1 MPEDAFGAHLE
12 TVAPA
17 ITNLP
22 RSQSPTP
29 LDADD
34 ADTDDEKT
42 LGGSKFNTRRGN
54 GDIEEGIN
62 VLEKSSRARTPDT
75 LRMKRNQLANTITIE
90 SLKRGERVNVATL
103 PFFIFLFRDGTVI
116 SLSPRNDLNFT
127 APIVARLRQR
137 DTGLRATADPSML
150 VQSLL
155 DLIVDNTL
163 EVVDEYQRKILS
175 LEHRVLVRPN
185 VRTVQSR
192 TCTSGCLVFPRF
204 H

>member
-75 LRMKRNQLANTITIE
+75 LRM
-90 SLKRGERVNVATL
+90 V
-103 PFFIFLFRDGTVI
+103 
-116 SLSPRNDLNFT
+116 
-127 APIVARLRQR
+127 RLRYYLICTKFELAGRKGINWQTR
-137 DTGLRATADPSML
+137 
-150 VQSLL
+150 SLL
-155 DLIVDNTL
+155 
-163 EVVDEYQRKILS
+163 KA
-175 LEHRVLVRPN
+175 
-185 VRTVQSR
+185 
-192 TCTSGCLVFPRF
+192 
-204 H
+204 